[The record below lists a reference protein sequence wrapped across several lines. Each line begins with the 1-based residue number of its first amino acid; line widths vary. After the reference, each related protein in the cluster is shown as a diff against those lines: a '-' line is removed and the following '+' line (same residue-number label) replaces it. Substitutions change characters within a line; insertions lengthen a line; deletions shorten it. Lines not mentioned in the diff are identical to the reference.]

1 MRNSLVEFFY
11 RKLLRRKRGIYF
23 VCLFVS
29 LAFKFGTYIGQFCD
43 PLILALTAIPFEK
56 IPLLL
61 TEKLSY
67 SWEALLRG
75 L

>member
-1 MRNSLVEFFY
+1 VE
-11 RKLLRRKRGIYF
+11 
-23 VCLFVS
+23 S
-29 LAFKFGTYIGQFCD
+29 SGQFCD